1 MSSTRGET
9 AEALSDSVWA
19 AVVSTVGSEAGRLL
33 EQYGGDVAAIKAA
46 LTEAVDVRLLEALS
60 GAPPDGVRAAVGVVM
75 DAVATHLADGARMG
89 ADRELVAAGVVFPLL
104 VGMRGLRD
112 AVRAALS

>member
-1 MSSTRGET
+1 VATVG
-9 AEALSDSVWA
+9 AEAA
-19 AVVSTVGSEAGRLL
+19 TLL
-33 EQYGGDVAAIKAA
+33 ELHGPDVAAIRAA
-46 LTEAVDVRLLEALS
+46 LMTAADDRLLEALS
-60 GAPPDGVRAAVGVVM
+60 GAPSDGVRAAVGVVL
-75 DAVATHLADGARMG
+75 DAVAAHLADGAWMG